1 MHKSRNLTNIV
12 FLFATSGK
20 DVRLYNKTI
29 SYCHMKKSII
39 YTGTGDKGTTSLV
52 GERVSK
58 AHQRI
63 ESYGTVD
70 ELNSFIGLL
79 ITSLEEKADQD
90 FLLFI
95 QHKLFTIGSYLATDQ
110 ENTELKVESKVMP
123 ETITRIE
130 REIDRLDNE
139 LPKMRNFIL
148 PGGSRPA
155 SLAHV
160 CRTVCRRAE
169 RQIYRLAE
177 TIPVEEPVLVFINR
191 LSDYLFVLARKEC
204 IRNNGK
210 EIIWDYTCI

>member
-1 MHKSRNLTNIV
+1 
-12 FLFATSGK
+12 
-20 DVRLYNKTI
+20 
-29 SYCHMKKSII
+29 MKKSLV
-39 YTGTGDKGTTSLV
+39 YTKTGDKGTTSLV
-52 GERVSK
+52 GGSGVSK
-58 AHQRI
+58 THIRLEA
-63 ESYGTVD
+63 YGTID
-70 ELNSFIGLL
+70 ELNSHLGWLHTYLLDESDRDFILG
-79 ITSLEEKADQD
+79 
-90 FLLFI
+90 I
-95 QHKLFTIGSYLATDQ
+95 QHKLFAIGSHLATDQ

>member
-1 MHKSRNLTNIV
+1 
-12 FLFATSGK
+12 
-20 DVRLYNKTI
+20 
-29 SYCHMKKSII
+29 MKKSII
-39 YTGTGDKGTTSLV
+39 YTKTGDKGTTSLV
-52 GERVSK
+52 GGQRVSK

-79 ITSLEEKADQD
+79 ITSLEDQGDKD
-90 FLLFI
+90 FLSFI

-110 ENTELKVESKVMP
+110 EKTELKIESKVMP

-130 REIDRLDNE
+130 HEIDRIDSD
-139 LPKMRNFIL
+139 LPRMTNFIL
-148 PGGSRPA
+148 PGGSRSA

-177 TIPVEEPVLVFINR
+177 TNPVEEPVLIFMNR

-204 IRNNGK
+204 IQNNGK

>member
-1 MHKSRNLTNIV
+1 
-12 FLFATSGK
+12 
-20 DVRLYNKTI
+20 
-29 SYCHMKKSII
+29 MKKSIL

-52 GERVSK
+52 GGQRVSK

-63 ESYGTVD
+63 ESYGTAD

-79 ITSLEEKADQD
+79 MTALDEQADQD
-90 FLLFI
+90 FLLFV

-110 ENTELKVESKVMP
+110 ENTELKIESKVTP
-123 ETITRIE
+123 ESIERIE
-130 REIDRLDNE
+130 REIDRLDSE
-139 LPKMRNFIL
+139 LPRMKNFVL
-148 PGGSRPA
+148 PGGTRSA

-177 TIPVEEPVLVFINR
+177 TAPVEEPVLVFMNR

-204 IRNNGK
+204 IKNNGK

>member
-1 MHKSRNLTNIV
+1 
-12 FLFATSGK
+12 
-20 DVRLYNKTI
+20 
-29 SYCHMKKSII
+29 MKKSII
-39 YTGTGDKGTTSLV
+39 YTRTGDKGTTSLV
-52 GERVSK
+52 GGERVSK

-63 ESYGTVD
+63 ESYGTID

-79 ITSLEEKADQD
+79 MTSLEDKDDLD
-90 FLLFI
+90 FLSFI

-110 ENTELKVESKVMP
+110 EHTELKIESKVMP
-123 ETITRIE
+123 DTITRIE
-130 REIDRLDNE
+130 HEIDRIDND

-148 PGGSRPA
+148 PGGSRSA

-169 RQIYRLAE
+169 RQIYRLSE
-177 TIPVEEPVLVFINR
+177 TNPVEEPVLIFVNR

-210 EIIWDYTCI
+210 EIIWDYTCN

>member
-1 MHKSRNLTNIV
+1 
-12 FLFATSGK
+12 
-20 DVRLYNKTI
+20 
-29 SYCHMKKSII
+29 MKKSII

-52 GERVSK
+52 GGERVSK

-155 SLAHV
+155 SLA
-160 CRTVCRRAE
+160 
-169 RQIYRLAE
+169 
-177 TIPVEEPVLVFINR
+177 VLVFINR

>member
-1 MHKSRNLTNIV
+1 
-12 FLFATSGK
+12 
-20 DVRLYNKTI
+20 
-29 SYCHMKKSII
+29 MKKSII
-39 YTGTGDKGTTSLV
+39 YTKTGDKGTTSLV
-52 GERVSK
+52 GGQRVSK

-79 ITSLEEKADQD
+79 LTALEDQTDKD
-90 FLLFI
+90 FLSFV

-110 ENTELKVESKVMP
+110 ETTELKIESKVMP

-130 REIDRLDNE
+130 HEIDRLDSE

-148 PGGSRPA
+148 PGGARSA

-177 TIPVEEPVLVFINR
+177 ANPVEEPVLIFMNR

-204 IRNNGK
+204 IKNNGK

>member
-1 MHKSRNLTNIV
+1 M
-12 FLFATSGK
+12 
-20 DVRLYNKTI
+20 
-29 SYCHMKKSII
+29 
-39 YTGTGDKGTTSLV
+39 
-52 GERVSK
+52 
-58 AHQRI
+58 
-63 ESYGTVD
+63 
-70 ELNSFIGLL
+70 
-79 ITSLEEKADQD
+79 
-90 FLLFI
+90 
-95 QHKLFTIGSYLATDQ
+95 FTIGSYLATDQ

>member
-1 MHKSRNLTNIV
+1 
-12 FLFATSGK
+12 
-20 DVRLYNKTI
+20 
-29 SYCHMKKSII
+29 MKKSLI

-52 GERVSK
+52 GGQRVSK

-63 ESYGTVD
+63 ESYGTID

-79 ITSLEEKADQD
+79 ITSLEGEDD
-90 FLLFI
+90 RNFLLFV

-110 ENTELKVESKVMP
+110 ETTELKVESRVTP
-123 ETITRIE
+123 ESITKIE

-139 LPKMRNFIL
+139 LPKMKHFVL
-148 PGGSRPA
+148 PGGCRSA

-177 TIPVEEPVLVFINR
+177 EHPVEEPVLVFINR

-204 IRNNGK
+204 INNNGK

>member
-1 MHKSRNLTNIV
+1 M
-12 FLFATSGK
+12 
-20 DVRLYNKTI
+20 
-29 SYCHMKKSII
+29 I

-52 GERVSK
+52 GGQRVSK

-79 ITSLEEKADQD
+79 ISSLDEQADKD

-110 ENTELKVESKVMP
+110 EQTELKIESKVTP
-123 ETITRIE
+123 ESIERIE
-130 REIDRLDNE
+130 REIDRVDAE
-139 LPKMRNFIL
+139 LPRMKNFVL
-148 PGGSRPA
+148 PGGCRSA

-177 TIPVEEPVLVFINR
+177 TVPVEEPVLVFMNR

-204 IRNNGK
+204 IKNNGK

>member
-1 MHKSRNLTNIV
+1 
-12 FLFATSGK
+12 
-20 DVRLYNKTI
+20 
-29 SYCHMKKSII
+29 MKKSVI
-39 YTGTGDKGTTSLV
+39 YTKTGDKGTTSLV
-52 GERVSK
+52 GGQRVSK

-70 ELNSFIGLL
+70 ELNSFVGLL
-79 ITSLEEKADQD
+79 ITSLADD
-90 FLLFI
+90 KDMEFLSFV

-110 ENTELKVESKVMP
+110 ETTELKIESRVTP
-123 ETITRIE
+123 ESIARIE
-130 REIDRLDNE
+130 GEIDRIDGG
-139 LPKMRNFIL
+139 LPKMRSFVL
-148 PGGSRPA
+148 PGGCRST

-177 TIPVEEPVLVFINR
+177 TNPVEEPILVFMNR

-204 IRNNGK
+204 INNNGE